1 MVAALLV
8 IDVQKGFVMTR
19 RPIVGLLVSLCAM
32 VLVACGGG
40 SASPEPSATASVPAA
55 FSDRDA
61 DGEALAQAW
70 FALLTETGSGS
81 QSLGADPE
89 TVEAGV
95 ALVRP
100 YLDPAFQLQR
110 ASGERYTAGTYV
122 PLDVDAF
129 EVSDVVVTRPEADV
143 VVVRYGVSTPG
154 ATAVDTGM
162 VMNGEV
168 APRLTVFRWDE
179 ALGHWVLVSHAN
191 FNTALAAVC
200 DQEPIQVSGED
211 PETSAEDVA
220 LGESLVAQWRDI
232 TTGQSTAKVRH
243 PEGQIQ
249 LADGQGWPNPDGS
262 AIQWSPAQAYD
273 FNNLAITRNGNLLVA
288 TYDAVASDLVVD
300 GEEYRSQ
307 ASPRML
313 TYLQNG
319 QGTWELIGLAN
330 FTVPQ
335 AVPDGVDCVTAVP

>member
-1 MVAALLV
+1 M
-8 IDVQKGFVMTR
+8 
-19 RPIVGLLVSLCAM
+19 
-32 VLVACGGG
+32 
-40 SASPEPSATASVPAA
+40 PAA
-55 FSDRDA
+55 FSDRNA
-61 DGEALAQAW
+61 DGQALAQAW
-70 FALLTETGSGS
+70 FALLSATGSGP

-89 TVEAGV
+89 DVEAGV

-100 YLDPAFQLQR
+100 YLDSAFQLQR
-110 ASGERYTAGTYV
+110 ASGERYTADTYV
-122 PLDVDAF
+122 PLDVDQF
-129 EVSDVVVTRPEADV
+129 EVSDVVVTRPRQDV
-143 VVVRYGVSTPG
+143 MVVRYGVSTPG

-179 ALGHWVLVSHAN
+179 TLGHWVLVSHAN

-211 PETSAEDVA
+211 PPTSAEDVA

-232 TTGQSTAKVRH
+232 TTGVSPARVRH

-249 LADGQGWPNPDGS
+249 LADGQGWPNPDGTP
-262 AIQWSPAQAYD
+262 IQWSPAQAYD
-273 FNNLAITRNGNLLVA
+273 YSGLAITRDGDLLVA
-288 TYDAVASDLVVD
+288 TYDAVASDLVME
-300 GEEYRSQ
+300 GEEYRDQ

-313 TYLQNG
+313 TYLQND
-319 QGTWELIGLAN
+319 QGAWELIGLAN

-335 AVPDGVDCVTAVP
+335 AVPAGVDCVTAAP

>member
-1 MVAALLV
+1 MR
-8 IDVQKGFVMTR
+8 R
-19 RPIVGLLVSLCAM
+19 RPLVGLMAILCAM
-32 VLVACGGG
+32 VLAACGGG
-40 SASPEPSATASVPAA
+40 STSSEPSATASSASASPSIPAA
-55 FSDRDA
+55 FSDRNA

-70 FALLTETGSGS
+70 FALLSETGSGS
-81 QSLGADPE
+81 QSLGAEPE
-89 TVEAGV
+89 DVEAGV

-122 PLDVDAF
+122 PLDVEQF

-179 ALGHWVLVSHAN
+179 SLGHWVLVSHAN

-232 TTGQSTAKVRH
+232 TTGQSTARVRH

-262 AIQWSPAQAYD
+262 EIQWSPAQAYD

-288 TYDAVASDLVVD
+288 TYDAVASDLVVE
-300 GEEYRSQ
+300 GEEYRAQ
-307 ASPRML
+307 VTPRML
-313 TYLQNG
+313 TYLQND
-319 QGTWELIGLAN
+319 QGTWQLIGLAN

-335 AVPDGVDCVTAVP
+335 AVPEDVDCVTAVP

>member
-1 MVAALLV
+1 MVSIV
-8 IDVQKGFVMTR
+8 KR
-19 RPIVGLLVSLCAM
+19 RPILGLVVSLCAL

-40 SASPEPSATASVPAA
+40 SASSEPSAAASGASATATVPAA
-55 FSDRDA
+55 FSDRNA

-70 FALLTETGSGS
+70 FALLSETGSGS
-81 QSLGADPE
+81 QSLGAEPKD
-89 TVEAGV
+89 VEAGV
-95 ALVRP
+95 VLVRP

-129 EVSDVVVTRPEADV
+129 EVSDVVVTRPQEDV
-143 VVVRYGVSTPG
+143 MVVRYGVSTPG
-154 ATAVDTGM
+154 ATAVDRGM
-162 VMNGEV
+162 VMSGEV
-168 APRLTVFRWDE
+168 APRLTVFRWE
-179 ALGHWVLVSHAN
+179 ESVGHWVLVSHAN
-191 FNTALAAVC
+191 FNSALAAVC
-200 DQEPIQVSGED
+200 DQVPIEVSGED
-211 PETSAEDVA
+211 PDTSAEDVA

-243 PEGQIQ
+243 PEAQIQ

-262 AIQWSPAQAYD
+262 AIQWSPAQTYEYND
-273 FNNLAITRNGNLLVA
+273 LVITRNGRLLVA
-288 TYDAVASDLVVD
+288 TYDAVASDLVVE

-307 ASPRML
+307 VSPRML
-313 TYLQNG
+313 TYLESD

-335 AVPDGVDCVTAVP
+335 AVPDGVDCLSSAQ